1 MDDRPDG
8 FARAVIDDDACVHCG
23 RCTKTCPVH
32 NPPELR
38 TQEAVFAAQ
47 SPSREVLL
55 TSASGGAFYEVAR
68 SFLREGGV
76 VYGAVMHVS
85 HSVAHVVHEAVRDE
99 AGLARLQNSKYV
111 LGEAYPVFR
120 EVEDALKKGE
130 RVLFAGLPCQ
140 IAGLYGYLGCDH
152 EGLYTVDIFCHGNT
166 SHAHLNLYLAYLAK
180 KHRSEIVGYAFR
192 DKSRGVGYKPRYEL
206 ANGKTVRNTALQE
219 AYWYLFQYSKFYR
232 ESCHTCPYACPRRV
246 GDLSLGDFWGIENT
260 RPEFLTA
267 NGGPFDPTCG
277 ISAVLANSSK
287 GSTLVHN
294 ANLRLEACAI
304 EDISASGEA
313 VRTPQP
319 KPADRDLVL
328 KMFREGDYA
337 KIKRYCIRQMGTYYL
352 IDLVYDTRPVQLLRK
367 LLGRA

>member
-1 MDDRPDG
+1 
-8 FARAVIDDDACVHCG
+8 
-23 RCTKTCPVH
+23 
-32 NPPELR
+32 
-38 TQEAVFAAQ
+38 
-47 SPSREVLL
+47 
-55 TSASGGAFYEVAR
+55 
-68 SFLREGGV
+68 
-76 VYGAVMHVS
+76 MHVS

-111 LGEAYPVFR
+111 LGEAYPVFH

-246 GDLSLGDFWGIENT
+246 GDLSLGDFWGIERQ
-260 RPEFLTA
+260 RPEVLA
-267 NGGPFDPTCG
+267 QNGGPLDSTYG
-277 ISAVLANSSK
+277 ISVILANTDK
-287 GSTLVHN
+287 GKSLV
-294 ANLRLEACAI
+294 EASALVREEC
-304 EDISASGEA
+304 DIADVVPGGAA
-313 VRTPQP
+313 VRAPQP
-319 KPADRDLVL
+319 MPEDRSTVL
-328 KMFREGDYA
+328 QMFRAGDYA
-337 KIKRYCIRQMGTYYL
+337 KIKRYCVRQMGFEYVY
-352 IDLVYDTRPVQLLRK
+352 DLVCDTPPVKLLRR
-367 LLGRA
+367 LLGR